1 MFRPSPSAS
10 GSGQGG
16 RGIGGAFPS
25 ALTPTLSRRE
35 RGKCKGIAQRRVS
48 RISKSQIGNRKSKI
62 ARMSLNNDLSDLF
75 RTFAAVMEIK
85 GESTFK
91 AIAFSKVSRIL
102 KDATFDVRKLCD
114 EGTLEEVEG
123 LGASS
128 CRIITEYVKT
138 GRSTDFEEA
147 AASVPGGLLPLLE
160 IPGLGPK
167 TISLLWKERGVT
179 NLEELVKAIDG
190 GALSGLKGIGEK
202 KIEAIKHG
210 ISLRSQAQQRMGIG
224 EALPIAQELLV
235 RLRKLPQVRQAEIAG
250 SLRRRR
256 ETIGDVDLI
265 CSLKDPAAGPEVSSV
280 FVRFPEVQRVLG
292 EGATKASV
300 LTAGGL
306 QVDLRIVPTDNFGA
320 ALLYFTGS
328 KDHNVKLRGRAQ
340 SMGMTL
346 NEWGLYRL
354 EEYDKAAKKTAEAP
368 PIKPV
373 ASKSEADV
381 YGELGLPFIDAEI
394 REDRGEI
401 DAALGKKL
409 PKLVSRADIRG
420 DLHCH
425 TTASDGQASIEQ
437 MADAAK
443 ALGYEY
449 LAITDHSK
457 SQAIAN
463 GLTAERLL
471 RHVKE
476 IHKIGSRLKG
486 ITLLAGCEVDI
497 LADGRLDFEDEVL
510 AELDI
515 IVASPHIALKQD
527 EAKATERLL
536 RAIENRFVNVIGH
549 PTGRLI
555 NRRDGLPLD
564 FAKVFAAAAASGTAL
579 EINAGYPRL
588 DLNDDASRAAL
599 ARGCTLSIDTDAHST
614 EELSEIN
621 FGIDVARRAWA
632 TPQRVLNCWPVAKLK
647 QFIAAKRK

>member
-1 MFRPSPSAS
+1 
-10 GSGQGG
+10 
-16 RGIGGAFPS
+16 
-25 ALTPTLSRRE
+25 
-35 RGKCKGIAQRRVS
+35 
-48 RISKSQIGNRKSKI
+48 
-62 ARMSLNNDLSDLF
+62 MSLNNDLSDLF

-190 GALSGLKGIGEK
+190 GAISGLKGIGEK
-202 KIEAIKHG
+202 KIESIKHG

-265 CSLKDPAAGPEVSSV
+265 CSLKDPAAGPEVSSA
-280 FVRFPEVQRVLG
+280 FVKFPEVQRILG

-368 PIKPV
+368 PIMPV
-373 ASKSEADV
+373 ASKTEADV
-381 YGELGLPFIDAEI
+381 YGKLGLPFIDAEI

-497 LADGRLDFEDEVL
+497 LADGRLDFEDAVL